1 MYNLTNL
8 DKLIIYVDEEIKKYA
23 SKFATEKIAFD
34 SLTTSLSFITN
45 ERTISSFINSVL
57 EKKFITDGC
66 AVLLSADEF
75 EVHPNPAFK
84 RNVVKRQVQGS
95 KKAEKAWKECF
106 VDGYFK
112 VSNLISSSATTHLL
126 IEFKL
131 KNSFVYLAL
140 ARDYLKYKIL
150 TCQNYANT
158 IFAYVVAQDK
168 PLYPTILCKNPPYY
182 QILNINLRKKTIQKD
197 KRVFVFVPK
206 APTSGGTVGSSIN
219 PQNNPNNPNNNPSSP
234 NSNPQTGT
242 GDNGSADIPNELLAD
257 VTKVYDL
264 LTEVNDISQKVLK
277 EKEKVR
283 NLFNDNEILYIT
295 GMNRFNC
302 NVAISKFLRDH
313 YLFLKKVWEKCEEIG
328 FFSEQKQVFQNNVE
342 AIIEESGKYRKNVS
356 EYVTANDKIRANRRG
371 LLVNIRVS
379 LFIVATIDYL
389 NEEFQLGVTPPQY
402 SSRNARVRRENVEV
416 NDKDAVD
423 LFKKRLA
430 NMYRNKSGQGK
441 IKRLSYCLL
450 YYLINLFSI
459 IYEFDKNSG
468 EIVDFKKTFK
478 KYKMI
483 GKLQSVIEEIEKSTL
498 FKGER
503 INVESL
509 IMNETENSA
518 DALLDLASHII
529 SNY

>member
-1 MYNLTNL
+1 M
-8 DKLIIYVDEEIKKYA
+8 
-23 SKFATEKIAFD
+23 
-34 SLTTSLSFITN
+34 
-45 ERTISSFINSVL
+45 
-57 EKKFITDGC
+57 
-66 AVLLSADEF
+66 
-75 EVHPNPAFK
+75 
-84 RNVVKRQVQGS
+84 
-95 KKAEKAWKECF
+95 
-106 VDGYFK
+106 
-112 VSNLISSSATTHLL
+112 
-126 IEFKL
+126 
-131 KNSFVYLAL
+131 
-140 ARDYLKYKIL
+140 
-150 TCQNYANT
+150 
-158 IFAYVVAQDK
+158 IFAG
-168 PLYPTILCKNPPYY
+168 IW
-182 QILNINLRKKTIQKD
+182 RKQ
-197 KRVFVFVPK
+197 R
-206 APTSGGTVGSSIN
+206 
-219 PQNNPNNPNNNPSSP
+219 
-234 NSNPQTGT
+234 
-242 GDNGSADIPNELLAD
+242 
-257 VTKVYDL
+257 
-264 LTEVNDISQKVLK
+264 
-277 EKEKVR
+277 
-283 NLFNDNEILYIT
+283 
-295 GMNRFNC
+295 
-302 NVAISKFLRDH
+302 
-313 YLFLKKVWEKCEEIG
+313 
-328 FFSEQKQVFQNNVE
+328 
-342 AIIEESGKYRKNVS
+342 GKYRKNVS